1 VGKLAG
7 FGDWTFGV
15 TGRNLQTWT
24 NYRGFD
30 PEVGL
35 NPTPIFGFQS
45 AAGSLGSGAISA
57 VDAFS
62 FPNPRTFSFNLS
74 TRF

>member
-1 VGKLAG
+1 
-7 FGDWTFGV
+7 
-15 TGRNLQTWT
+15 
-24 NYRGFD
+24 
-30 PEVGL
+30 VGL

-45 AAGSLGSGAISA
+45 AAGSLGSGAITA